1 MMQQDW
7 REALGALLPDTPAA
21 DVPQDAEPAP
31 GQETETAR
39 LDVVVERKGRGG
51 KTATIVA
58 GFTVSDEAV
67 AEIAS
72 QLKRRLG
79 FTDTALTR
87 NQDALAVYVYQHA
100 VHGNAG
106 CQLHVQP
113 ADHFR
118 HTR

>member
-21 DVPQDAEPAP
+21 DVPQDAEPP
-31 GQETETAR
+31 RGQETETAR

-58 GFTVSDEAV
+58 GFTVSEEAV

-79 FTDTALTR
+79 TGGSARGGEILIQGDRADAVVKALTDMGMKAR
-87 NQDALAVYVYQHA
+87 
-100 VHGNAG
+100 
-106 CQLHVQP
+106 
-113 ADHFR
+113 R
-118 HTR
+118 I

>member
-1 MMQQDW
+1 MQQDW

-79 FTDTALTR
+79 TGGSARGGEILIQGDRADAVVKALTDMGMKAR
-87 NQDALAVYVYQHA
+87 
-100 VHGNAG
+100 
-106 CQLHVQP
+106 
-113 ADHFR
+113 R
-118 HTR
+118 I

>member
-31 GQETETAR
+31 GQETKTAR

-79 FTDTALTR
+79 TGGSARGGEILIQGDRADAVVKALTDMGMKAR
-87 NQDALAVYVYQHA
+87 
-100 VHGNAG
+100 
-106 CQLHVQP
+106 
-113 ADHFR
+113 R
-118 HTR
+118 I